1 MSDSASGAASA
12 EGVSVSGAK
21 KSGKKAEQKKAN
33 FFARVALF
41 VRQVIGELKKVVVP
55 TRPELINYV
64 VVVIVFVMVAMAFVL
79 VLDYLIGKGVG
90 LLFG

>member
-12 EGVSVSGAK
+12 EGVSVSGG

-41 VRQVIGELKKVVVP
+41 VRQVVAELKKVVVP

-64 VVVIVFVMVAMAFVL
+64 VVVIVFVLVAMAFVL
-79 VLDYLIGKGVG
+79 VLDFLIGKGVFA
-90 LLFG
+90 LFG

>member
-12 EGVSVSGAK
+12 EGVSVSGG
-21 KSGKKAEQKKAN
+21 KSGKKAEKKAN

-41 VRQVIGELKKVVVP
+41 VRQVVSELKKVVVP

-64 VVVIVFVMVAMAFVL
+64 VVVIVFVLVAMAFVL
-79 VLDYLIGKGVG
+79 VLDFFIGKGVG
-90 LLFG
+90 ALFG

>member
-21 KSGKKAEQKKAN
+21 KGGKQADQKKAN

-41 VRQVIGELKKVVVP
+41 VRQVVAELKKVVVP

-64 VVVIVFVMVAMAFVL
+64 VVVIVFVLVAMAFVL
-79 VLDYLIGKGVG
+79 VLDFLIGKGV
-90 LLFG
+90 LALFG